1 MRPAEIKSV
10 LNELQLV
17 PTKGKG
23 QNFLTDDDVARREV
37 DFLGIE
43 PGETVLEV
51 GPGLG
56 VLTRFLVE
64 KADKVITVE
73 LDRKLAAYIQD
84 RFGAKVEMVQGD
96 ALEVE
101 LPSFDRFISNV
112 PYSISSP
119 LIFRLLEHEFKSAVI
134 MVQKEFADRMVA
146 APDSDDYS
154 RLTVSVY
161 YRAQCE
167 RLEQVPR
174 NKFWPEPEVDST
186 VLRLTPRPPP
196 FHVHDEKFF
205 FRLVEKLFGQR
216 RKKIGTVLKKSDFL
230 RPEQLDGL
238 PFLDDRVEAL
248 TPEQIGHLANMVWEK
263 KKVGVARQ

>member
-1 MRPAEIKSV
+1 MA
-10 LNELQLV
+10 
-17 PTKGKG
+17 T
-23 QNFLTDDDVARREV
+23 
-37 DFLGIE
+37 
-43 PGETVLEV
+43 
-51 GPGLG
+51 
-56 VLTRFLVE
+56 
-64 KADKVITVE
+64 
-73 LDRKLAAYIQD
+73 
-84 RFGAKVEMVQGD
+84 KVEMVQGD

-119 LIFRLLEHEFKSAVI
+119 LIFRLLEHEFKSAII

-161 YRAQCE
+161 YRAKCE

-196 FHVHDEKFF
+196 FHVHDEELF
-205 FRLVEKLFGQR
+205 FRLVEMLFGQR
-216 RKKIGTVLKKSDFL
+216 SKKIGTVLKQSGFSGLSNWPAYPSCTTGWRRSPRNRSGTWPTYCLGKEESGTAREDGTVDVWN
-230 RPEQLDGL
+230 RLDQ
-238 PFLDDRVEAL
+238 PVIAL
-248 TPEQIGHLANMVWEK
+248 TFVPV
-263 KKVGVARQ
+263 KVISYRHPSA

>member
-1 MRPAEIKSV
+1 MRPAEIKTV
-10 LNELQLV
+10 LNELHLV

-23 QNFLTDDDVARREV
+23 QNFLVDDEVARREV

-43 PGETVLEV
+43 PGDTVLEV

-64 KADKVITVE
+64 RAAHVVTIE
-73 LDRKLAAYIQD
+73 LDHRLAAFIQERYGD
-84 RFGAKVEMVQGD
+84 KVEMVRGD

-119 LIFRLLEHEFKSAVI
+119 LIFRLLEHEFESAII
-134 MVQKEFADRMVA
+134 MVQREFADRMVA

-161 YRAQCE
+161 YRAKCE
-167 RLEQVPR
+167 RLENVPR

-196 FHVHDEKFF
+196 FHVHDERFF
-205 FRLVEKLFGQR
+205 FRLVERLFGQR

-230 RPEQLDGL
+230 RAEQLDGL
-238 PFLDDRVEAL
+238 PYLDDRVEAL
-248 TPEQIGHLANMVWEK
+248 SPEQIGQLADLVWEK
-263 KKVGVARQ
+263 KRGAPST